1 MNTAATDNTLVLIRY
16 GEIGLKGRNRPEFER
31 RLAERVR
38 LALKPLG
45 GRVWREHGRLFAE
58 APVSWPELQR
68 RLAGVFGIVSFSP
81 VRRAPLDLDAII
93 AGARAELA
101 DALEDRRALTDRR
114 APADPHAPAGRPPGP
129 ARFKVAARRANKR
142 FPLRSIELNRQI
154 GAALLADPPGGR
166 ELQVALDDPEHTVHV
181 EIRDDAAYIFART
194 AAGPGGLPVGSSGRA
209 LALLSGGIDSP
220 AAVWMIMKRGV
231 RVDAV
236 HFHSYPFTSDRS
248 KEKVIDLARILA
260 KHGGPIDLHVVHF
273 TDVQTAISQ
282 ACPPEWVITIMRRM
296 MFRIAGRL
304 AGRIGALALVT
315 GESVGQVASQTLESI
330 QTIGA
335 VAPLPVLRPLV
346 GFDKAE
352 IVDLAR
358 RIGTYDTSILPY
370 QDCCAL
376 FVPRNPRTRPRP
388 AEAEAVEAPLEIE
401 PLITGALE
409 RTETLRLDP

>member
-1 MNTAATDNTLVLIRY
+1 MNTSDTTLVLIRY
-16 GEIGLKGRNRPEFER
+16 GEIGLKGRNRPAFER
-31 RLAERVR
+31 RLADRVR
-38 LALKPLG
+38 LALKPVG

-58 APVSWPELQR
+58 APVGWAELRR
-68 RLAGVFGIVSFSP
+68 RLEGVFGIVSFSP
-81 VRRAPLDLDAII
+81 VRRAPLDLAAVTAAARDEL
-93 AGARAELA
+93 AGALA
-101 DALEDRRALTDRR
+101 D
-114 APADPHAPAGRPPGP
+114 RPGGP
-129 ARFKVAARRANKR
+129 ATFKVAARRANKR
-142 FPLRSIELNRQI
+142 FPHRSIEINRHI
-154 GAALLADPPGGR
+154 GAAILAEPPHGRDLSVAMADPD
-166 ELQVALDDPEHTVHV
+166 VTVHV

-220 AAVWMIMKRGV
+220 VAVWMIMKRGV
-231 RVDAV
+231 RVDGV

-260 KHGGPIDLHVVHF
+260 RSGGPMKLHVVHF
-273 TDVQTAISQ
+273 TDIQTAISRE
-282 ACPPEWVITIMRRM
+282 CPPQWIVTIMRRM

-304 AGRIGALALVT
+304 AAQTGALALVT

-330 QTIGA
+330 QTIGE

-352 IVDLAR
+352 IIEVAR
-358 RIGTYDTSILPY
+358 RIGTYETSILPY

-376 FVPRNPRTRPRP
+376 FVPKNPRTRPRP
-388 AEAEAVEAPLEIE
+388 EEARAVEAPLDIE
-401 PLITGALE
+401 PLITEALN